1 MDVTEKATP
10 PVSCQTCGAEN
21 PAAERFCG
29 TCRAPLHVQPF
40 PPPLPPP
47 TFRARLSEIGVWP
60 EAVIQADAQAAF
72 ILALVRVQTGG
83 VHVVSQ
89 VPPFSIRVAKSKTG
103 CRYEGDL
110 VFTANGRRHTS
121 VRVAIKPTGG
131 SIIIVIVASL
141 VAVAVAGAVFTRVGS
156 LVVLVLSAY
165 FLWRMIG
172 RGPREVATSII
183 SSLTQES
190 SAL

>member
-1 MDVTEKATP
+1 MDATENPTRSI
-10 PVSCQTCGAEN
+10 SCQTCGAQN
-21 PAAERFCG
+21 PAGARFCL
-29 TCRAPLHVQPF
+29 TCRAPLHTQPF

-47 TFRARLSEIGVWP
+47 TFQARLPEIGVWP
-60 EAVIQADAQAAF
+60 EAMIQADAQAAF
-72 ILALVRVQTGG
+72 NLALLRVQTAG
-83 VHVVSQ
+83 VNVVSQ
-89 VPPFSIRVAKSKTG
+89 VPPFSIRVANSKRG

-131 SIIIVIVASL
+131 SIIVVILASL

-156 LVVLVLSAY
+156 LVFLVLSAY

-172 RGPREVATSII
+172 RGPREVAMSII